1 MKQRIITALLM
12 APLAICAVLF
22 LPSPAFLA
30 LWAAILLAGLWEW
43 TRLVGMR
50 KREQRALV
58 VLAHALLMSALAW
71 AGWPQWFVPIT
82 VIGGIWWLVASA
94 WLLFAYHFGEAD
106 NRRNRMIKLLA
117 GSLAVIPA
125 WCALALLHAAPGD
138 GPVWALFSVML
149 VWVADTGA
157 YFSGRHFGGAKLA
170 PVISPKKTW
179 AGFFGGIAGS
189 LLFALLASFVL
200 DMDQQRW
207 PTLLLI
213 TGLATV
219 ASVMGDLFE
228 SLLKRHSGAKDSG
241 AVIPGHGG
249 IMDRL
254 DSVVAAVP
262 VFALGRWLLSL

>member
-189 LLFALLASFVL
+189 LLFALLPSFVL

-262 VFALGRWLLSL
+262 VFALGRWLLGL